1 MTEST
6 GTPAAP
12 GRLARALR
20 WLVGALVLALIVWWL
35 VPGPAERE
43 ALLARLRLRPGWL
56 ALGLCATLL
65 TSLVTSARW
74 QRMAEDAMGGTR
86 LPYLVYFHA
95 LVLTRVLGQV
105 SSTLAMDL
113 VGRGVALG
121 RAGAQHGLGHSVT
134 QAVLERVFDLVLP
147 LLMLVWAIACWRAG
161 WDPGL
166 ALPGFVAVCVGFA
179 GLATVLL
186 APLTRLALRCLAAV
200 RRLRSRPVDALV
212 VPPVSRRLA
221 VRVGGLSLA
230 RYLAMLVQFWAV
242 AAGLGV
248 DLVAM
253 QIAAATPI
261 GQLAGMIGVTPGALG
276 VQEAGWLGALAWV
289 GVDAPA
295 IAVFVLGQRLVL
307 TAYFALLSLISWLLL
322 RRRRPAASCLP
333 GQVE

>member
-6 GTPAAP
+6 GPP
-12 GRLARALR
+12 GRLAHVLR
-20 WLVGALVLALIVWWL
+20 WLAGALVLALIASWL
-35 VPGPAERE
+35 VPGAAERD

-56 ALGLCATLL
+56 AIGLCATFV

-134 QAVLERVFDLVLP
+134 QAVLERIFDLVLP
-147 LLMLVWAIACWRAG
+147 LLMLVWALACWRAD

-166 ALPGFVAVCVGFA
+166 ALPGFVAVCIGFA
-179 GLATVLL
+179 GLATVML

-221 VRVGGLSLA
+221 MRVGGLSLA

-248 DLVAM
+248 DLGAV
-253 QIAAATPI
+253 QIGAATPV
-261 GQLAGMIGVTPGALG
+261 GQLAGMVGITPGALG

-322 RRRRPAASCLP
+322 RRRRPATSCLP
-333 GQVE
+333 GQVQ